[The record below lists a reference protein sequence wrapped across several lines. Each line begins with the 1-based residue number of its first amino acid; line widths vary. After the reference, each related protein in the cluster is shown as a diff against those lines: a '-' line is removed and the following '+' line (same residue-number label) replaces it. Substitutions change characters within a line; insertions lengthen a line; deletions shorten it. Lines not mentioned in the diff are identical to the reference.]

1 MVLPILD
8 EEETLPELHRRL
20 DAVLGGMD
28 VRAEM
33 VFVDDGSTDGSADWL
48 RRRAAEDPRV
58 RLLRLSRNFG
68 HQAAI
73 LAGLEAARGDAVVI
87 MDGDLQDPPEVLPD
101 LVDAWRRGGD
111 VVYAVRDGHLGDG
124 RLKRTLASIFYR
136 VFRAA
141 TSIDAPL
148 DAGDFRLLDR
158 RVVDEL
164 TAMGE
169 THLFLRGLTRW
180 LGFRQV
186 SVSYRREARYGGAPK
201 YSTWRSLRLA
211 LDGLTSFTAAPMG
224 WMMGIGSAVAT
235 IGFLYAAYYVLL
247 KLLVQPESLVP
258 GWTTLLAA
266 ILFLGGLQLFCLG
279 LIGLYIG
286 RIFEEVKKRPRYLV
300 QETVDGSGDG

>member
-1 MVLPILD
+1 
-8 EEETLPELHRRL
+8 
-20 DAVLGGMD
+20 
-28 VRAEM
+28 
-33 VFVDDGSTDGSADWL
+33 
-48 RRRAAEDPRV
+48 
-58 RLLRLSRNFG
+58 
-68 HQAAI
+68 
-73 LAGLEAARGDAVVI
+73 
-87 MDGDLQDPPEVLPD
+87 
-101 LVDAWRRGGD
+101 
-111 VVYAVRDGHLGDG
+111 
-124 RLKRTLASIFYR
+124 
-136 VFRAA
+136 

-235 IGFLYAAYYVLL
+235 VGFLYAAYYVLL